1 MSSLHLFALGIL
13 FTISSARNW
22 EEGLK
27 PGDSLPVS
35 VAPFDFSVR
44 CDWWEGSLCK
54 MPTFS
59 TPNDDL
65 QVAFYRVYSGSNGGC
80 GDQWPQLFCYY
91 ATKGVSSHVVQ
102 HIVGDQGDNYKNS
115 YRFVLESNGV
125 ACNPT
130 DTTLSFK
137 GFTISGQPQHPSSS
151 FMFDAIECDWDATLA
166 PTDSPTPVPTPSP
179 TDDVALDDWKTC
191 CENIGTMAGMSQF
204 SRGTIQTDGSC
215 GSLAGTFNLGG
226 TPRQQCRALADPWSH
241 PGCIAGCQRCA
252 DLDPRNFFNEYPRS
266 SCPVQT
272 PTTPS
277 PTKMPTE
284 PTTCSGSSLFTG
296 GACDAN
302 WDGITVGDGAG
313 GTQNLNVFVA
323 DAAACRTDCLSR
335 SGLQRTFFAFK
346 PHGTDPQGNNCACY
360 TGATCHSDGQ
370 ADWESFAV
378 SCESQQET
386 CGGRNLFNGACN
398 DNWDGLTVGGGAAGF
413 LNLNVFVADA
423 AACRAD
429 CLSRSGLQRTFFA
442 FNPHYTNSTNGVNCV
457 CFTGATCNPNP
468 TAVGLGWEA
477 YDVSCDPP
485 SQPACFT
492 FEARERPFGIIP
504 GSGRRSDFNNGAD
517 LPTSH
522 QWFHNT
528 ANSYYTGANQAECE
542 QLCQQTTSCVAYGWK
557 DDICW
562 LTDRR
567 TVSPGFWPMDK
578 VPCTDHVVRLELAA
592 NGWTHSQFTANRQAF
607 TSQLATSLGLT
618 INQVTVSLQRLSW
631 VRRALSDMD
640 GLPIYIRI
648 KAQDSEMNDIN
659 NIIQEPS
666 AFLREVAAPFG
677 ITLTLVQ
684 SEDQDVE
691 IAASIVECPAGF
703 TKMTGQS
710 MDHTWMTYT
719 ADIDSCRTACD
730 TQEPNH
736 QGQPSRECNSFQWSP
751 TVRAGALGQC
761 WRFEHRAPE
770 DSTSNRHDFTFCSR
784 DATPNVEKTVT
795 IVSAIYGS
803 NCDGSDQTDVLGA
816 ACDGEEKCTYHID
829 HMSIGDPCRGIRKTY
844 KVTYTCSGENSE
856 RITRVTGEASGKDLV
871 LDCSVAATSDGLVSL
886 GNDRCKSNGFLVPI
900 VRTPENFFKRTSR
913 GACLAKCEADSN
925 CLAAMTSY
933 DYYCAIFFASNLAG
947 SEVDSIA
954 ENYQMQWEC
963 FVKSKPDHVV
973 TLSMKAQG
981 WTSNDFNARQTELKE
996 NLAEKMGVSKGQ
1008 VELSLTPFQRRIL
1021 TETRSLQI
1029 FAKISAKEE
1038 EMEAINSRTIDLE
1051 EFSREV
1057 SNELGVNFTLEEIEV
1072 TDFNDDLATNAEP
1085 TSTESTTNFTATA
1098 LVGALCLL
1106 FGLGAGMLSYAY
1118 CKNSESA
1125 KKFVDAETGQLP
1137 KRMPSMNRDVSLQKL
1152 YDADSTEGA
1161 TSIQNVE
1168 SRHM

>member
-1 MSSLHLFALGIL
+1 MNSLQALVFGVL
-13 FTISSARNW
+13 FTLSLAQQ
-22 EEGLK
+22 GMQ
-27 PGDSLPVS
+27 PGDSLLVS
-35 VAPFDFSVR
+35 IAPFDFQVR

-54 MPTFS
+54 MPTFLS
-59 TPNDDL
+59 TSPDL
-65 QVAFYRVYSGSNGGC
+65 QMTFYRVYSGSNGGC

-102 HIVGDQGDNYKNS
+102 HIVGDQGDNKRHSN
-115 YRFVLESNGV
+115 RFVLESNGV

-130 DTTLSFK
+130 DTTLSFA
-137 GFTISGQPQHPSSS
+137 GFTISGQAQQPSTSS
-151 FMFDAIECDWDATLA
+151 MFDAIECDWDATPA

-191 CENIGTMAGMSQF
+191 CENIGTMAGLSQF

-226 TPRQQCRALADPWSH
+226 TAKQQCRALADPWSH

-252 DLDPRNFFNEYPRS
+252 DLDPRNFFDEYPRS

-277 PTKMPTE
+277 PTLMPTE

-313 GTQNLNVFVA
+313 GIQ
-323 DAAACRTDCLSR
+323 
-335 SGLQRTFFAFK
+335 
-346 PHGTDPQGNNCACY
+346 
-360 TGATCHSDGQ
+360 
-370 ADWESFAV
+370 
-378 SCESQQET
+378 
-386 CGGRNLFNGACN
+386 
-398 DNWDGLTVGGGAAGF
+398 
-413 LNLNVFVADA
+413 NLNVFVADA

-442 FNPHYTNSTNGVNCV
+442 FNAHGTTSLGFNCA
-457 CFTGATCNPNP
+457 CYTGATCHSDGQ
-468 TAVGLGWEA
+468 AGWESFA
-477 YDVSCDPP
+477 VSCDPP

-492 FEARERPFGIIP
+492 FEAREQPLGIIP

-517 LPTSH
+517 LPSSY
-522 QWFHNT
+522 QWYHNT
-528 ANSYYTGANQAECE
+528 ANSYYTGASQAECE

-557 DDICW
+557 VDICW

-592 NGWTHSQFTANRQAF
+592 NGWTHSQFTANQQAF

-631 VRRALSDMD
+631 VRRALSARE
-640 GLPIYIRI
+640 GLPIYVRI
-648 KAQDSEMNDIN
+648 KAQDSEMNGIN

-666 AFLREVAAPFG
+666 AFLRDVAAPFG

-703 TKMTGQS
+703 TQMTGQS

-730 TQEPNH
+730 TQEPN

-784 DATPNVEKTVT
+784 DATPTDEKTVT

-803 NCDGSDQTDVLGA
+803 NCDGSDQTEVLRD

-829 HMSIGDPCRGIRKTY
+829 HMSIGDPCRGIRKAY
-844 KVTYTCSGENSE
+844 KVTYTCSGESSE
-856 RITRVTGEASGKDLV
+856 RVARVTGEASGKDLV
-871 LDCSVAATSDGLVSL
+871 LDCSVAASSDGLVSL
-886 GNDRCKSNGFLVPI
+886 GNDRCKSNGVLAPI
-900 VRTPENFFKRTSR
+900 AWTNPEKYFKRTSR

-933 DYYCAIFFASNLAG
+933 DYYCAIFFASDLAG

-963 FVKSKPDHVV
+963 FVKSKPDHIV

-981 WTSNDFNARQTELKE
+981 WTSNNFDAREAELKA
-996 NLAEKMGVSKGQ
+996 NLAEKMGVSEGQ

-1021 TETRSLQI
+1021 TEMRSLQI
-1029 FAKISAKEE
+1029 YVKISAKEE
-1038 EMEAINSRTIDLE
+1038 EMEAIKSRTSDLE
-1051 EFSREV
+1051 ALSREV
-1057 SNELGVNFTLEEIEV
+1057 SNELGVNFTVDEIEV
-1072 TDFNDDLATNAEP
+1072 TEFKDDLATNAEP

-1118 CKNSESA
+1118 YKNSGSDE
-1125 KKFVDAETGQLP
+1125 KFVDAETGDLP
-1137 KRMPSMNRDVSLQKL
+1137 KRMPSMNRDISLQKL
-1152 YDADSTEGA
+1152 YDADSTKGG